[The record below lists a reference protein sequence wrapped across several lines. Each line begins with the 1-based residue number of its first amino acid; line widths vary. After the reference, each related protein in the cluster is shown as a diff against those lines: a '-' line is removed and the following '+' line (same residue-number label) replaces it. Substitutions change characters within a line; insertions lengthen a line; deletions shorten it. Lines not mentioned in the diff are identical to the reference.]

1 MTSKYLLVAKIA
13 LTAVTLIYGVVP
25 AIADLNE
32 THLLNPEWSAHARL
46 HGAWFLFFGAFMA
59 TLSLYFIWVRDS
71 LILPTIIGLGFVF
84 GFWLAVLTAP
94 LYGGALV
101 DANGI
106 ATQILGLD
114 ANAFIF
120 SVLTVILLI
129 VLFYAMRRDAAKAPG
144 SV

>member
-1 MTSKYLLVAKIA
+1 MTSKYLLVAKVA
-13 LTAVTLIYGVVP
+13 LTAVTLIYGIVP

-46 HGAWFLFFGAFMA
+46 HGSWFLFFGAFMG

-71 LILPTIIGLGFVF
+71 LILPTMIGLGFVS

-94 LYGGALV
+94 LYSGALV
-101 DANGI
+101 DSNGVE
-106 ATQILGLD
+106 TQILGLD

-120 SVLTVILLI
+120 TLLTITLLLVLV
-129 VLFYAMRRDAAKAPG
+129 YALRRQTQSGD
-144 SV
+144 

>member
-1 MTSKYLLVAKIA
+1 M
-13 LTAVTLIYGVVP
+13 G
-25 AIADLNE
+25 
-32 THLLNPEWSAHARL
+32 
-46 HGAWFLFFGAFMA
+46 

-71 LILPTIIGLGFVF
+71 LILPTMIGLGFVA

-120 SVLTVILLI
+120 TVLTIILLSVLFFAI
-129 VLFYAMRRDAAKAPG
+129 RRQTHISD
-144 SV
+144 